1 MRRKPAGVAL
11 LSVLIV
17 VALLAVLATAAAARV
32 RSETRLAANLLAAA
46 QARSAAEAG
55 IQLAL
60 YRLAEGSAETRW
72 QADGAVHELRLG
84 EARVRVALEDEA
96 GKLDLNL
103 APQRVLENLLSA
115 ELAERIVERRK
126 DAPFESVDEVQ
137 AIPGMR
143 AERFRQARRA
153 LTVHSRQPGVL
164 AEAASRQ
171 VLLAIPG
178 TDAREVDGYIE
189 QRARHREAGLE
200 PPPPPAS
207 ERRYLV
213 RNGSA
218 TIGIHA
224 HARLPGG
231 AAAQVT
237 ATIDLR
243 RPGGNTPFRILDWRP
258 EGEDLFVNQG
268 EDLF

>member
-1 MRRKPAGVAL
+1 MRQKHTGVAL
-11 LSVLIV
+11 ISVLVV
-17 VALLAVLATAAAARV
+17 VALLAVLATATSARV

-55 IQLAL
+55 VQLGL
-60 YRLAEGSAETRW
+60 YRFAEGSAETRW
-72 QADGAVHELRLG
+72 HANGAVHELRLG
-84 EARVRVALEDEA
+84 EALVRVALQDEA

-103 APQRVLENLLSA
+103 APQLVLANLLGA

-126 DAPFESVDEVQ
+126 DVPFESVDQIQ

-143 AERFRQARRA
+143 AELFRQTRQA
-153 LTVHSRQPGVL
+153 LTVHSRQPGVV
-164 AEAASRQ
+164 ADAATRQ

-189 QRARHREAGLE
+189 LRARNREAGLE
-200 PPPPPAS
+200 PPPAPSS

-213 RNGSA
+213 RNGNA
-218 TIGIHA
+218 TIGVHA

-237 ATIDLR
+237 ATIDAR
-243 RPGGNTPFRILDWRP
+243 RPGGTTPFRIIDWRHD
-258 EGEDLFVNQG
+258 GEELF
-268 EDLF
+268 